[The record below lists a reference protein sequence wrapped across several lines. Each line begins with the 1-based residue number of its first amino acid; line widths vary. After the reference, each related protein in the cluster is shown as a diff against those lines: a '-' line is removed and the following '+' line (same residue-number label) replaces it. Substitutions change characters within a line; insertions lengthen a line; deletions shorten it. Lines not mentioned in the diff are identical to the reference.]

1 MSNRL
6 PESAPAPIPAPPLA
20 PSSELAPGLTPLLA
34 VPKEMLVTHPPRD
47 RYWLH
52 ALLLLGTIVTTLMVG
67 AGMQFNFQ
75 SNFVPYADGPGAAPS
90 FFPVEWIL
98 ARPSRLFLGIPFSA
112 TLLLILLCHEM
123 GHYFYCQKYRVGATL
138 PFFIPFP
145 SLAGTVGAFI
155 RIRGAIRSRAA
166 LFDIG
171 IAGPIAGFIPALV
184 AVFIGLWLSEPLPP
198 VSLDTVTLQFG
209 HPLIFSLAQSFL
221 GAATNAQVF
230 ALPLDRLYLHP
241 VAFAAW
247 VGMVVTSFNL
257 LPGGQLDGG
266 HIVYALFPRAHRLVT
281 LLTAGV
287 LIPLGMH
294 SIGWW
299 LWAVVLLATGWQH
312 PPVPPWPGLDRRR
325 KLLALLVPLLLFL
338 SLTPVPVR
346 GFSAAE
352 VFPKTFG
359 PNAHWRGR

>member
-1 MSNRL
+1 MSNPS
-6 PESAPAPIPAPPLA
+6 PESLSGSTPGSAPGLVPAPT
-20 PSSELAPGLTPLLA
+20 SELAPGLTALLPA
-34 VPKEMLVTHPPRD
+34 PSEVLVTHPPRD

-52 ALLLLGTIVTTLMVG
+52 ALLLLGTIVTTLIVG
-67 AGMQFNFQ
+67 AGIEFNFQ
-75 SNFVPYADGPGAAPS
+75 NNFAPYSNGPGAAPS
-90 FFPVEWIL
+90 FFPVTWIL
-98 ARPSRLFLGIPFSA
+98 AKPARLFLGIPFSS

-123 GHYFYCQKYRVGATL
+123 GHYFYCRKYRVGATL

-171 IAGPIAGFIPALV
+171 IAGPIVGFVPAL
-184 AVFIGLWLSEPLPP
+184 AALFFGLLLSKPAPAFLAAPKIE
-198 VSLDTVTLQFG
+198 FG
-209 HPLIFSLAQSFL
+209 HPLVFHFAQSL
-221 GAATNAQVF
+221 LASITHASVYKLA
-230 ALPLDRLYLHP
+230 LDRLYLHP

-247 VGMVVTSFNL
+247 VGMVVTSLNL

-281 LLTAGV
+281 VLTVAV
-287 LIPLGMH
+287 LIPLGLQ

-312 PPVPPWPGLDRRR
+312 PAVPQWPGLDSRR
-325 KLLALLVPLLLFL
+325 KALAILVAVILAVT
-338 SLTPVPVR
+338 LTPVPVH
-346 GFSAAE
+346 GFSAAD
-352 VFPKTFG
+352 VFPGVFG
-359 PNAHWRGR
+359 QHR